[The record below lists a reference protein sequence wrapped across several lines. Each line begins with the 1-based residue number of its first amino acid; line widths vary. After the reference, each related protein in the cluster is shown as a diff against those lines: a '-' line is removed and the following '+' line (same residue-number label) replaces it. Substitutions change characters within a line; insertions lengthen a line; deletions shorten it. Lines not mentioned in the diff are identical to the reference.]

1 MPEVMMPKPARKV
14 RTTVA
19 LSEDLLEAMDAI
31 VRLGGA
37 ESRNDFLETALRNQL
52 AAARRIPA
60 VDQDLRVQLTTTR

>member
-1 MPEVMMPKPARKV
+1 
-14 RTTVA
+14 
-19 LSEDLLEAMDAI
+19 MDAI

>member
-1 MPEVMMPKPARKV
+1 MPEVMMPKPAKKV

-52 AAARRIPA
+52 AAARRPLGHALVRIPA
-60 VDQDLRVQLTTTR
+60 QD